1 MYMKIFLF
9 LLCIFAWCPTDSNG
23 QKDYRPGQA
32 RLAPTVDLH
41 LQPVSV
47 DGLPNRT
54 VNLPPGFK
62 IKVFSKN
69 VKKARFMAFDEEG
82 VLHVANMHTKGSS
95 QWSPDP
101 ARKSNVIAMPDR
113 DGDGH
118 ADTTY
123 VAADNFLW
131 PHSVAFYQD
140 NLYVADHDMVYKL
153 EDKDDDGYYEIKQPF
168 IKVPGIMGRS
178 SEHITHTLVF
188 DEGEDVLYLHA
199 GSGCDVCREDDPERA
214 TILKFNADGSNR
226 KIFAKGLRN
235 AIGMDLHPVTGQLW
249 ANGNGHDREGK
260 AIPPEWINIITENSF
275 HGWPLAYGWQKWVDF
290 SISQYR
296 KEIFPLTAEDSTN
309 VASMRRPVALV
320 PAHLAPMGL
329 HFYTHDQFPPM
340 YKNAAFVAFRAGVL
354 GNDVGYKVSAVF
366 SNADGT
372 NARVGDFLTGFR
384 PDPNSNSFWGT
395 PVGIISDKAGHLYLS
410 SDRFTQAIFRIE
422 ASPLQG
428 LWVNPPPDS
437 LKVNTDLEIDSVIRI
452 LQQEKSKGPITV
464 TADLSQ
470 FNGPSKTPL
479 SPIDNNRFRFYSNVP
494 VGETNGIKT
503 IRIHLNQGGDSTS
516 VIKSFIILPDKDE
529 IVFDD
534 LLLWDQGVLYAAAVS
549 SSNDTVYSGKRSM
562 RLDAKGFTLGWNTK
576 QEIPSTGYHVLRFAF
591 HPGNSEGGFRPALT
605 ISKSDGE
612 LPVSILEQ
620 IDLSDK
626 TWQIVHV
633 ATSDIA
639 TNGKIDG
646 FRLAGSFRGTF
657 YIDDVRLVAAQPSKT
672 PTSIEE
678 KRAEISPKKL
688 LLEANYPNPFNSS
701 TTLTY
706 HVELAGQIQL
716 ILYNL
721 TGQKIRTLV
730 DEFHGSGTFKGV
742 WDGKNDS
749 GGNAASGVYIACLR
763 AENRNT
769 QVRKLL
775 LIK

>member
-1 MYMKIFLF
+1 MNT
-9 LLCIFAWCPTDSNG
+9 LLLILWIFALVPPHSIG
-23 QKDYRPGQA
+23 QNEYRPGQA

-41 LQPVSV
+41 LQPVPV

-113 DGDGH
+113 DGDGN

-131 PHSVAFYQD
+131 PHSVAFYRG

-153 EDKDDDGYYEIKQPF
+153 EDRDEDGYYEIKQPF

-188 DEGEDVLYLHA
+188 DESEDVLYLHA

-226 KIFAKGLRN
+226 RIFATGLRN

-296 KEIFPLTAEDSTN
+296 KEIFPLTSEDSTD

-329 HFYTHDQFPPM
+329 HFYAHDQFPPM
-340 YKNAAFVAFRAGVL
+340 YNNTAFVAFRAGVL

-384 PDPNSNSFWGT
+384 PNPNNNTFWGT
-395 PVGIISDKAGHLYLS
+395 PVGLITDKAGYLYLS

-428 LWVNPPPDS
+428 IWENPPPDS
-437 LKVNTDLEIDSVIRI
+437 LKINEDLEINSVVRIIR
-452 LQQEKSKGPITV
+452 EKKSQGPITV

-470 FNGPSKTPL
+470 FNGSNKILL
-479 SPIDNNRFRFYSNVP
+479 SPVDDNSFTFYSKVP
-494 VGETNGIKT
+494 VGKTNGIKT
-503 IRIHLNQGGDSTS
+503 IKIHLYQGGDSTS
-516 VIKSFIILPDKDE
+516 VVKSFIILPDKDKV
-529 IVFDD
+529 VFDD
-534 LLLWDQGVLYAAAVS
+534 LLLWEQGVLFAATISAS
-549 SSNDTVYSGKRSM
+549 KDTVYSGDSSM
-562 RLDAKGFTLGWNTK
+562 RFNAKGFTVGWNAK
-576 QEIPSTGYHVLRFAF
+576 EEIPSTGYDVLRFAF
-591 HPGNSEGGFRPALT
+591 HPGTAEGGFRPALAV
-605 ISKSDGE
+605 SKSNGE
-612 LPVSILEQ
+612 FPTSILEQ
-620 IDLSDK
+620 IDFSDK
-626 TWQIVHV
+626 TWQTVNV
-633 ATSDIA
+633 AITDIA
-639 TNGKIDG
+639 KNGIIDG

-657 YIDDVRLVAAQPSKT
+657 YIDDVRLVAQQPSEI
-672 PTSIEE
+672 PTAIEE
-678 KRAEISPKKL
+678 NRAEISPKIL
-688 LLEANYPNPFNSS
+688 HLEANYPNPFNSS

-706 HVELAGQIQL
+706 HVNLAGRIRL
-716 ILYNL
+716 IMYNL
-721 TGQKIRTLV
+721 NGQRIRTLV
-730 DEFHGSGTFKGV
+730 EESHRAGTFQTV
-742 WDGKNDS
+742 WDGKNDN
-749 GGNAASGVYIACLR
+749 GKNVASGVYIACLSGD
-763 AENRNT
+763 NGNT